1 MSVFRINV
9 NLIMCV
15 TSDEFLLMKHVCPA
29 KWEQFFVVEY
39 LNLSFHYHY
48 HLQSSFYLIQGPSVV
63 CDKSQQVH
71 QMETSDTSASER
83 ISPEKD
89 ELMYKIDDV
98 PPW

>member
-1 MSVFRINV
+1 MSFR
-9 NLIMCV
+9 
-15 TSDEFLLMKHVCPA
+15 
-29 KWEQFFVVEY
+29 
-39 LNLSFHYHY
+39 Y
-48 HLQSSFYLIQGPSVV
+48 HLQSNLSLYLIQGPSVV